1 MITISHQNPQPLYHQ
16 IQSQIRQKIVSG
28 DLKSGDPLPSIR
40 QLAEDLTTS
49 VITTKRAY
57 YELER
62 EGLIV
67 VRPGLGTFV
76 AQIDAGRIRDAK
88 LRLAAERIGAAIS
101 DVRQMGLQDEEI
113 LKVFETVLDGRD
125 VPDHG

>member
-1 MITISHQNPQPLYHQ
+1 MITISHHNPQPLYHQ
-16 IQSQIRQKIVSG
+16 IQSQIRLKIVSG
-28 DLKSGDPLPSIR
+28 DLKSGTPLPSIR

-62 EGLIV
+62 EGLIM

-76 AQIDAGRIRDAK
+76 AQIDARRIREAK
-88 LRLAAERIGAAIS
+88 TRLAAERIGLAIAE
-101 DVRQMGLQDEEI
+101 VKQMGLPDEEI
-113 LKVFETVLDGRD
+113 LGVCESVLDGRET
-125 VPDHG
+125 PDNG